1 MAALFLHFTHKCS
14 QGRVSNQILHLSNQ
28 IFEQSDITFTVI
40 SPCLPLVFTAENY
53 QYMAKIN
60 TKINIHHPPC
70 FWRVCSKIKSHENQ
84 WRTFCCCYQHSLKSR
99 IQQGEGKQFR
109 LERKKVQVHTE
120 PCWETWDDTSR
131 VKLTGIRCH
140 SKFSFYDATISFLVE
155 TEQSNSYDLKKKST
169 QLKLN

>member
-1 MAALFLHFTHKCS
+1 MQGVLPKHSLFCGSFIFAFYLQVQPGENEQSDIT
-14 QGRVSNQILHLSNQ
+14 
-28 IFEQSDITFTVI
+28 FEQSDITFTVI

-60 TKINIHHPPC
+60 ILHPPC
-70 FWRVCSKIKSHENQ
+70 FWRVCSKIKSHENRQ
-84 WRTFCCCYQHSLKSR
+84 RTFFCCYQHSLKSR

-131 VKLTGIRCH
+131 VKLTGIR
-140 SKFSFYDATISFLVE
+140 
-155 TEQSNSYDLKKKST
+155 
-169 QLKLN
+169 